1 MRLKPSLQEETML
14 RTYWRLF
21 AVALV
26 VTAAGCLLDNAEAP
40 DLAGPSLRGRAIE
53 IRAIPDQLISD
64 GWSSSV
70 IEAVLQGPNSE
81 RLSGANIFFDIN
93 GFVDLGNLAPLN
105 GPRPGTV
112 GVEATQVTATT
123 DGNGVARAR
132 YWAPFRTDQP
142 SDTVVTILAREEG
155 TNFREV
161 PFAQTDIFL
170 RAADRPLPGP
180 IPTPQ
185 PGCDEPTADVQLS
198 GTCSGGEIEAG
209 TPIFALGGGSAPTEP
224 GAVITTFVFDWG
236 DGTGT
241 DVTSSSTESH
251 VYGPSL
257 IGRSVRVQLTV
268 VNSCG
273 ASGSATASDAEVVA
287 ACPTTST
294 CPTPSATL
302 AVSGICATGQILVG
316 AATNFDG
323 SASSAGTGAT
333 IASYS
338 WSFGDGGTGSGAST
352 PHTYTSGAGLS
363 RTVILTVRNSCG
375 ATDTDSRAFNLVAVC
390 P

>member
-1 MRLKPSLQEETML
+1 MRSMPSLQEETML
-14 RTYWRLF
+14 RTCRRMF

-26 VTAAGCLLDNAEAP
+26 LTASGCLLDNAEAP

-180 IPTPQ
+180 IPNPQ

-209 TPIFALGGGSAPTEP
+209 TPIFALGGGSAATEP
-224 GAVITTFVFDWG
+224 GAVITTFIFDWG

-273 ASGSATASDAEVVA
+273 ASSSATASDAEVVA
-287 ACPTTST
+287 ACPTS
-294 CPTPSATL
+294 CPTPSASL
-302 AVSGICATGQILVG
+302 SASGICASGEILVG
-316 AATNFDG
+316 AATSFDG
-323 SASSAGTGAT
+323 SASSAGTGET
-333 IASYS
+333 IASYN
-338 WSFGDGGTGSGAST
+338 WSFGDGSTGSGAST
-352 PHTYTSGAGLS
+352 SKTYTSGAGLS

-375 ATDTDSRAFNLVAVC
+375 ATDTDSQAFDLVAVC

>member
-1 MRLKPSLQEETML
+1 ML
-14 RTYWRLF
+14 RTCRRMF

-26 VTAAGCLLDNAEAP
+26 ITAAGCLLDNAEAP

-64 GWSSSV
+64 GWSSSI

-81 RLSGANIFFDIN
+81 RISGANIFFDIN

-123 DGNGVARAR
+123 DGDGVARAR

-185 PGCDEPTADVQLS
+185 PGCDAPTADVQLS
-198 GTCSGGEIEAG
+198 GTCSGGEIDAG
-209 TPIFALGGGSAPTEP
+209 TPIFALGGGSDPTEP
-224 GAVITTFVFDWG
+224 GAVINTFIFDWG
-236 DGTGT
+236 DGTGA
-241 DVTSSSTESH
+241 DVTSSSTGSH
-251 VYGPSL
+251 VYGSAL
-257 IGRSVRVQLTV
+257 VGRSVRVQLTV

-273 ASGSATASDAEVVA
+273 ASGSATSSDAEVVA
-287 ACPTTST
+287 ACPTTTPT
-294 CPTPSATL
+294 CPTPSA
-302 AVSGICATGQILVG
+302 S
-316 AATNFDG
+316 F
-323 SASSAGTGAT
+323 SASGLCSTGRIFADGTNVTSFNGLASSGGTGAT

-338 WSFGDGGTGSGAST
+338 WSLGDGSTPSGASVSNA
-352 PHTYTSGAGLS
+352 YASSLSGLQV
-363 RTVILTVRNSCG
+363 TVSLTVRNSCG
-375 ATDTDSRAFNLVAVC
+375 ATDTDSQTFNVLSTC